1 MTSVAPDAQPRSR
14 FPTQIPTAAV
24 VALPGSY
31 LGLAAYLG
39 LPSPDLPAPVLAAI
53 YGAAI
58 VGAAFLLSWAA
69 EAIQVDINAGLA
81 LALLALLAVL
91 PEYAVDF
98 VFTVQCGGEV
108 AGGGGGGGGGGSGE
122 IPQVCGLALANMT
135 GANRVL
141 VGVGWP
147 LVILVSA
154 FAVAKA
160 RRSDEEGAEGSEGTE
175 GAGDVDQV
183 ENGEAAGATRAG
195 VRLPRV
201 MSAEVAFLGLA
212 TLYSL
217 TLPLKQSVTLVDF
230 AVFIGIFVAYA
241 WRLTQMPAEEPDL
254 MGASLYVGSQE
265 RRRRRMLVAAM
276 FAFAAIVILL
286 SAEHFAESLVESGKE
301 LGVSEFVLVQWVAPL
316 ASESPELIVAC
327 LYAARLK
334 ATDSLGALLSSKVN
348 QWTLLVGGLPLV
360 FALSAT
366 TFDGLPLDTE
376 QRFELLITASQSLFA
391 VSLLIERRLGWRGA
405 SVLLGLFLTQFTV
418 SILLPDYNRTV
429 IIALSVVYLGLAVG
443 RLIWR
448 RHDTWRII
456 RDGFATSMDDLAAQD
471 ERDADG
477 AAAQA

>member
-1 MTSVAPDAQPRSR
+1 MTSVAPEAQPQTR
-14 FPTQIPTAAV
+14 FPTQIPSAAV
-24 VALPGSY
+24 AALPGSY

-39 LPSPDLPAPVLAAI
+39 LPSPDLPAPALAAI

-58 VGAAFLLSWAA
+58 IGAAFLLSWAA

-108 AGGGGGGGGGGSGE
+108 SGGGGGGSGGDGG

-147 LVILVSA
+147 LVILVA
-154 FAVAKA
+154 AVAVAKA
-160 RRSDEEGAEGSEGTE
+160 RRDSDASEDGGSSSSR
-175 GAGDVDQV
+175 
-183 ENGEAAGATRAG
+183 ATTSSSG

-217 TLPLKQSVTLVDF
+217 SLPLKQSVTLIDF
-230 AVFIGIFVAYA
+230 GVFIAIFVAYA

-254 MGASLYVGSQE
+254 MGASLYVGTQE
-265 RRRRRMLVAAM
+265 RRRRRMLVAIM

-418 SILLPDYNRTV
+418 SIALPDYNRTV
-429 IIALSVVYLGLAVG
+429 IIALSAIYLALAVG

-448 RHDTWRII
+448 RHDTWRIV
-456 RDGFATSMDDLAAQD
+456 RDGFVTPMDDLAAQD
-471 ERDADG
+471 EKDAETDPG
-477 AAAQA
+477 ASSEQSAQA